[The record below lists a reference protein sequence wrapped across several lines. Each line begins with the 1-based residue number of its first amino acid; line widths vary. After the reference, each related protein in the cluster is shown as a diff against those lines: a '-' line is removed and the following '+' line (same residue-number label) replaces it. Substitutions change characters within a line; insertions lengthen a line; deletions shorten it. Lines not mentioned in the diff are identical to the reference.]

1 MLLYPGLTHGE
12 EFGTQLSACSSMSS
26 RGEPKFALGSAVPA
40 AAPPEVSIKL
50 TWSSSQNGGS
60 DVFSTGSP
68 RATSAIGSLVSS
80 FNSSPIASIHSL
92 GSPRSAASRV
102 DSGTAPAHVQSPAA
116 CLGAHANRGGQ
127 GLLDALT
134 ERISEL
140 EARHKRDAREIELL
154 RAEVDSKTAEI
165 AAKEADIKL
174 KDMELAQAER
184 TVCSKGLL
192 IESLQAELE
201 ETKASLEYAQLE
213 TMTLNNGLDFVKA
226 VQVYVRALAHMHKLH
241 TLTSTCLFICICR
254 NPAEHP
260 VQYPAP
266 SLMALFTTGLTQSR
280 SPRTRACRLGGRKSQ
295 TLWRCGG
302 AITRLLRSP
311 RRRLRL

>member
-1 MLLYPGLTHGE
+1 
-12 EFGTQLSACSSMSS
+12 MSS
-26 RGEPKFALGSAVPA
+26 RGEPKIALGSAVSD

-50 TWSSSQNGGS
+50 TWSSSQNGGF
-60 DVFSTGSP
+60 DMFAAGSRP
-68 RATSAIGSLVSS
+68 TSAIGSLVSS
-80 FNSSPIASIHSL
+80 FNSSPIASVHSL
-92 GSPRSAASRV
+92 GSPLSAASRV
-102 DSGTAPAHVQSPAA
+102 DLGTAPQVHVQAPAA
-116 CLGAHANRGGQ
+116 CLGTHANRGGQ

-154 RAEVDSKTAEI
+154 RAEVDSKNLEI

-174 KDMELAQAER
+174 KDMELAEAER
-184 TVCSKGLL
+184 TVGSKGLL

-201 ETKASLEYAQLE
+201 ETKANLEHAQLE
-213 TMTLNNGLDFVKA
+213 TMTLENGLDFVKA

-241 TLTSTCLFICICR
+241 TLTSTCLFMCICR

-266 SLMALFTTGLTQSR
+266 SLMALYTTGLTQSR

>member
-1 MLLYPGLTHGE
+1 VPFRTGFVFFDTFLYPGFPHGE

-26 RGEPKFALGSAVPA
+26 RGEPKFALDSAVPA

-50 TWSSSQNGGS
+50 TWSSSQNGCS
-60 DVFSTGSP
+60 
-68 RATSAIGSLVSS
+68 
-80 FNSSPIASIHSL
+80 SSPIASVHSL

-102 DSGTAPAHVQSPAA
+102 DSCTAPAHAA
-116 CLGAHANRGGQ
+116 SCFGAHANRGGQ

-184 TVCSKGLL
+184 TVGSKGLL

-226 VQVYVRALAHMHKLH
+226 VQVCVRALAQMHKLH
-241 TLTSTCLFICICR
+241 TRSRLHVCSYAFAGIPQSI
-254 NPAEHP
+254 
-260 VQYPAP
+260 QYNIPH
-266 SLMALFTTGLTQSR
+266 R
-280 SPRTRACRLGGRKSQ
+280 V
-295 TLWRCGG
+295 
-302 AITRLLRSP
+302 
-311 RRRLRL
+311 